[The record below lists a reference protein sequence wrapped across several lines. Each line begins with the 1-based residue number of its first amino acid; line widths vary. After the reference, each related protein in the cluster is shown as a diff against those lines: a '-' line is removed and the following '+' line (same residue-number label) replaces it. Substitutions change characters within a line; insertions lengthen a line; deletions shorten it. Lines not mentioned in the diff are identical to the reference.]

1 MKNIEAMFY
10 PGKTGEISSDST
22 GMNEIS
28 SDSTG
33 MNEISSDS
41 TGKSEISS
49 ETIENHGSSLNRNV
63 KNIGISDKDCNS
75 YGFSVNAGKLLK
87 IPVFDGNNV
96 TASE

>member
-10 PGKTGEISSDST
+10 PGKTG
-22 GMNEIS
+22 EIS

-63 KNIGISDKDCNS
+63 KNIGIADKDCNS